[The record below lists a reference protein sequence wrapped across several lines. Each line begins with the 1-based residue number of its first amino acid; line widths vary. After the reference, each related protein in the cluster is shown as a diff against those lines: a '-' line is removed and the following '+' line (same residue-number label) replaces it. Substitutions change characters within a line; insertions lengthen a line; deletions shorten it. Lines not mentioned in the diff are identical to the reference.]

1 MKNFTLLVCGMVLL
15 GVLHSSQVCGYSAS
29 MPDGD
34 RLETELSEKEIKVFP
49 NPSDGRFQLTLDY
62 QGASKVTA
70 KVYDI
75 TGKQVKDISE
85 DLVKENTSI
94 TANVDLDSPK
104 AGIYFLR
111 VTVGTHVLTKKFIV
125 R

>member
-1 MKNFTLLVCGMVLL
+1 MVLL
-15 GVLHSSQVCGYSAS
+15 GVLHTSQIYGYSAAV
-29 MPDGD
+29 PDGD
-34 RLETELSEKEIKVFP
+34 RLEAELSEKEIKVFP
-49 NPSDGRFQLTLDY
+49 NPSDGRFQLTLEY

-85 DLVKENTSI
+85 DLVKGNTSI

-111 VTVGTHVLTKKFIV
+111 VTVGTQVLTKKFIV